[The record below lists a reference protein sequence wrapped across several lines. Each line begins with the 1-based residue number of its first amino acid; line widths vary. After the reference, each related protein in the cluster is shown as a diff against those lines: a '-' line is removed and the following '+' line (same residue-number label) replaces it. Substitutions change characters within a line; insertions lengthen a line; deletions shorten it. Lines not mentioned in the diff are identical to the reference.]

1 MPMIDRLP
9 PLAPEA
15 MTDAQKQAVATFEA
29 MRGHRLLGPFIPL
42 SRSPDF
48 LTAASNMGRYLRYDT
63 SLPFKIN
70 EFIILMVA
78 RAWNN
83 QVEWQIHHPIALK
96 AGLDPAIAE
105 AIAQGRRPDPMPEE
119 EAIAYDFS
127 TELRANKSVS
137 DATYARAL
145 ARFGEQGVV
154 DMAGTNGYYALL
166 AMVMNMARTAGDPAA
181 EAVLPVLA

>member
-1 MPMIDRLP
+1 MTDRLP

-15 MTDAQKQAVATFEA
+15 MTEAQRAAVTAFEGA
-29 MRGHRLLGPFIPL
+29 RGHKLIGPFIPL

-48 LTAASNMGRYLRYDT
+48 LTAASGMGKYLRYKS
-63 SLPFKIN
+63 SLPHKIN
-70 EFIILMVA
+70 EFVILMVA
-78 RAWNN
+78 RAWDN
-83 QVEWQIHHPIALK
+83 QVEWQIHQPIALK
-96 AGLDPAIAE
+96 AGLVPAIAD
-105 AIAQGRRPDPMPEE
+105 AIAQGRRPDPMPED

-127 TELRANKSVS
+127 TELRTNKSVS

-166 AMVMNMARTAGDPAA
+166 AMVMNMARTPGVAGAS
-181 EAVLPVLA
+181 AVLPKLR